1 MQFILH
7 YNTLRI
13 VSLLKKNLKCRRLK
27 PLRRYEG
34 LFYLEH
40 NGCFTGM
47 SEAIG
52 GKGYLSE
59 NRIDALKNDT
69 EIYTT
74 FEGDNTVL
82 MQLVAKNRLSEF
94 RKSFGKMDAM
104 GIINYV
110 YENAK
115 TAISEKNRL

>member
-1 MQFILH
+1 
-7 YNTLRI
+7 
-13 VSLLKKNLKCRRLK
+13 V
-27 PLRRYEG
+27 
-34 LFYLEH
+34 
-40 NGCFTGM
+40 
-47 SEAIG
+47 EAIG

-74 FEGDNTVL
+74 FEGNTVL
-82 MQLVAKNRLSEF
+82 MQLVAKIVYPNS
-94 RKSFGKMDAM
+94 KSFGKMDAM

-115 TAISEKNRL
+115 TAISEKN

>member
-1 MQFILH
+1 MQEIEALAAGMKAYIL
-7 YNTLRI
+7 LGAQR
-13 VSLLKKNLKCRRLK
+13 
-27 PLRRYEG
+27 
-34 LFYLEH
+34 LFYRNVEKLL
-40 NGCFTGM
+40 
-47 SEAIG
+47 AAKVI
-52 GKGYLSE
+52 YQ

-115 TAISEKNRL
+115 TAISEKNSIVTRKRMNHI

>member
-1 MQFILH
+1 MILK
-7 YNTLRI
+7 
-13 VSLLKKNLKCRRLK
+13 S
-27 PLRRYEG
+27 
-34 LFYLEH
+34 
-40 NGCFTGM
+40 
-47 SEAIG
+47 
-52 GKGYLSE
+52 
-59 NRIDALKNDT
+59 
-69 EIYTT
+69 TT

-115 TAISEKNRL
+115 RLFLKRTDCNQKNG

>member
-1 MQFILH
+1 
-7 YNTLRI
+7 
-13 VSLLKKNLKCRRLK
+13 
-27 PLRRYEG
+27 
-34 LFYLEH
+34 
-40 NGCFTGM
+40 M

-74 FEGDNTVL
+74 FEGDTVL

-110 YENAK
+110 
-115 TAISEKNRL
+115 